1 MIRLIILFFC
11 LLPIQSY
18 GQMISPTQNEA
29 GFVTYD
35 SLYKSFKKDSEY
47 VDGDYFVLVSAEW
60 CSPCNALKQKLKDN
74 SFFGNKIAL
83 VDLDAESDLASRL
96 MAPKKTIPQLIRY
109 RITENGKKIVKSF
122 RDSESLEEFFKK

>member
-1 MIRLIILFFC
+1 MIRLLFVFFC
-11 LLPIQSY
+11 LLPIYSY
-18 GQMISPTQNEA
+18 GQVISPVHEDV
-29 GFVTYD
+29 GFVSYNSMYET
-35 SLYKSFKKDSEY
+35 FKNDNGY
-47 VDGDYFVLVSAEW
+47 VDGDYFVIVSAEW
-60 CSPCNALKQKLKDN
+60 CSPCSTLKQRLKDN